1 MASFESTECGAQSTD
16 HEICKKLHNHTTNLS
31 CSTRRV
37 KTESHI
43 FCNYFRHF
51 FLIDRNQNRY
61 VDLTQSPKM
70 EDMLNWLFSPVRMHR
85 QVPVIGR
92 RHFIQAGML
101 GLAPL
106 SLPRLLQAEN
116 ADLVSRTRPT
126 ARNCILF
133 FLEGGP
139 SHIDLWDMKP
149 SAPADIRGEFRPIA
163 TSNPEVQVCEHLPL
177 LSRQMHLLTLV
188 RSVHHRVVD
197 HNAGAYYALTGQ
209 LPYRSGELIVAP
221 SPDDAPPFG
230 SVMAHL
236 RPSGKQVPSFVHVP
250 DIMSNN
256 GHEIPGEKAGFLG
269 PSADPLVAG
278 DPSVLGY
285 KIPGLGLPAGV
296 SRGRLGQRRALL
308 ESLNG
313 HQHTRRAFDLERESD
328 ATRRRYGLPD
338 REDRSVG
345 ARKFGG
351 LPHLGQSMLL
361 ARRLIESGVR
371 LVTVCT
377 GRRYDQSWDT
387 HRQHFPLLKRSLVP
401 YADRAFS
408 ALLEDLEQ
416 RGMLEETLVVAM
428 GEFGRTPRLGQIT
441 SGAGADRAGRDH
453 WPHCYTVMFA
463 GGPLK
468 RGLVHGSSDSIGAY
482 PASHPVTPE
491 DIAATIY
498 HALGIDLETR
508 IRDQLGRPQTL
519 VSGTPI
525 LDILA

>member
-1 MASFESTECGAQSTD
+1 MVNNSWHLFPCCPIFNNYMGLPESDKIENMSDRFILPGQS
-16 HEICKKLHNHTTNLS
+16 
-31 CSTRRV
+31 RRQH
-37 KTESHI
+37 S
-43 FCNYFRHF
+43 
-51 FLIDRNQNRY
+51 LLDR
-61 VDLTQSPKM
+61 
-70 EDMLNWLFSPVRMHR
+70 R
-85 QVPVIGR
+85 QLL
-92 RHFIQAGML
+92 QAGVV
-101 GLAPL
+101 GAAGL
-106 SLPRLLQAEN
+106 SLPRLLQAEKT
-116 ADLVSRTRPT
+116 DTRVSSGHT

-149 SAPADIRGEFRPIA
+149 SAPAEIRGEFQPIS
-163 TSNPEVQVCEHLPL
+163 TSNPDVQVCEHLPL

-209 LPYRSGELIVAP
+209 APFRSGELIVSE
-221 SPDDAPPFG
+221 SPDNFPPLG

-236 RPSGKQVPSFVHVP
+236 RPSNKRVPSFVHLP

-256 GHEIPGEKAGFLG
+256 GHEIPGERAGFLG
-269 PSADPLVAG
+269 PSADPLVIG
-278 DPSVLGY
+278 DPSIPGH

-296 SRGRLGQRRALL
+296 SQGRLRQRRTLL
-308 ESLNG
+308 ELLNSQQEFG
-313 HQHTRRAFDLERESD
+313 QPSGRLEEFQQQAYDLLSSQATRRAFDLEKEPD
-328 ATRRRYGLPD
+328 AIRRRYGLPD

-351 LPHLGQSMLL
+351 LPHLGQCMLL

-377 GRRYDQSWDT
+377 GRRFDQSWDT

-401 YADRAFS
+401 YAARAFS
-408 ALLEDLEQ
+408 ALLEDLQQ
-416 RGMLEETLVVAM
+416 RGLLEDTLVVAM

-463 GGPLK
+463 GGPMK
-468 RGLVHGSSDSIGAY
+468 RGLVYGSSDSIGAY
-482 PASHPVTPE
+482 PASMPVTPE
-491 DIAATIY
+491 DVTATIY
-498 HALGIDLETR
+498 RALGVPPETR
-508 IRDQLGRPQTL
+508 IYDQLGRPHTL
-519 VSGTPI
+519 APGTPI
-525 LDILA
+525 MDLFA